1 MTATALVHI
10 VDDDAAVRDSLG
22 FLLETA
28 GLAVRL
34 YASASALLA
43 TLGDD
48 ATGCV
53 ITDVRMPGMD
63 GLELQ
68 QRLAARGA
76 RLKVIV
82 ITGHGDVPMAVRA
95 LQGGAVDFLEKTFSD
110 NKLLDAVQRALTASR
125 ASAAAGARLARLTA
139 REQEVLRALLAGL
152 GNKEIAR
159 DLGVSPRTV
168 EVHRARVMEKMQA
181 DNLPELIHL
190 ALAAGVPSGRDGAG
204 AV

>member
-1 MTATALVHI
+1 MAETGLVHI

-34 YASASALLA
+34 HASGGNLLA

-68 QRLAARGA
+68 QHLAARGA
-76 RLKVIV
+76 RLQVIV

-95 LQGGAVDFLEKTFSD
+95 LQGGAIDFLEKPFDDS
-110 NKLLDAVQRALTASR
+110 KLLEAVQRALGASR
-125 ASAAAGARLARLTA
+125 AMSAAAARLARLTA
-139 REQEVLRALLAGL
+139 REHEVLRALIGGL
-152 GNKEIAR
+152 GNKDIAR
-159 DLGVSPRTV
+159 ALGVSPRTV
-168 EVHRARVMEKMQA
+168 EVHRARVMEKTAA
-181 DNLPELIHL
+181 DSLPELIRL
-190 ALAAGVPSGRDGAG
+190 ALAAGVPAGRGG
-204 AV
+204 TV